1 MGTDSPFLLAAVSLL
16 SALHM
21 GEPKMS
27 AYLFSSG
34 SSGYLPSTFLT
45 PPYHSGSVSGYLARR
60 VGWSRMAHKV
70 LPPSVTGPPQFER
83 TFRAHQN
90 CVECYPVF
98 LVTLW
103 TCGMFF
109 SELTAAAVG
118 LVYIIAR
125 QIYFNG
131 YVKSTKKRLPGFYL
145 TLAVFVTLSLLG
157 LIGILRGI
165 LHKYLH
171 IHL

>member
-16 SALHM
+16 SALQM
-21 GEPKMS
+21 
-27 AYLFSSG
+27 
-34 SSGYLPSTFLT
+34 
-45 PPYHSGSVSGYLARR
+45 GYLARQ
-60 VGWSRMAHKV
+60 VGLSRMVHKV
-70 LPPSVTGPPQFER
+70 LPPSVTGPPEFER

-90 CVECYPVF
+90 CVECYPLF

-109 SELTAAAVG
+109 SEVTAATGG
-118 LVYIIAR
+118 LLYIIIR

-131 YVKSTKKRLPGFYL
+131 YVKSAKKRLPGFYL
-145 TLAVFVTLSLLG
+145 TLAVFFTLSLLA
-157 LIGILRGI
+157 LIGILSGI
-165 LHKYLH
+165 LHKYFH